1 MATGGNPRIK
11 GLGEVALRVA
21 DLPSMQAFYEEVV
34 GLELIRAFPGIAFLR
49 IAEGVEGHTQVVA
62 LFDRSSGSEN
72 APREGAA
79 TTLDHFAF
87 VTTPKELDAEH
98 ERLEGLGLEV
108 ETAVHEW
115 TQWRSIYVRDPE
127 GNLVEWVCHDP
138 SISG

>member
-1 MATGGNPRIK
+1 MATGGNRRIK

-21 DLPSMQAFYEEVV
+21 DLPRMQAFYEEVV
-34 GLELIRAFPGIAFLR
+34 GLELIRSFPGASFLR
-49 IAEGVEGHTQVVA
+49 IADGVEGHTEVVA
-62 LFDRSSGSEN
+62 LFDRSSDAGHVPPQGRAS
-72 APREGAA
+72 
-79 TTLDHFAF
+79 TLDHFAF
-87 VTTPKELDAEH
+87 VTTPEELDAEH
-98 ERLEGLGLEV
+98 ERLEGLGLEI

>member
-1 MATGGNPRIK
+1 VPMATGGNPRIK
-11 GLGEVALRVA
+11 GLGEVAL
-21 DLPSMQAFYEEVV
+21 
-34 GLELIRAFPGIAFLR
+34 
-49 IAEGVEGHTQVVA
+49 
-62 LFDRSSGSEN
+62 
-72 APREGAA
+72 GAA

-87 VTTPKELDAEH
+87 VTTPKGLDAEH

-127 GNLVEWVCHDP
+127 RNLVEWVCHDP